1 MCAVVASID
10 RPNQEP
16 PERTPLP
23 HPPVLSQTTLL
34 LSSYVVVGNVKIG
47 KCFSFPS
54 CNPCRGSL
62 AEECATRLS
71 ECVACTMGC
80 LKEHVVKPGDDC
92 SSIAKANSLALDA
105 VKALNPGVCGP
116 GLQDNTKLCL
126 VFGKTDDCKRVCE
139 GTEI

>member
-1 MCAVVASID
+1 
-10 RPNQEP
+10 
-16 PERTPLP
+16 
-23 HPPVLSQTTLL
+23 
-34 LSSYVVVGNVKIG
+34 
-47 KCFSFPS
+47 
-54 CNPCRGSL
+54 
-62 AEECATRLS
+62 
-71 ECVACTMGC
+71 MGC